1 MKNVEKKQSE
11 KVAVIPQEI
20 RGAGEPAPARFEYAK
35 LRTRVNAVIEKG
47 LNDMWLL
54 IDGEEMDTSWEK
66 GIWKDGKAFAMI
78 TGDQVSLLGSRFSA
92 VNALLSVGISMH

>member
-1 MKNVEKKQSE
+1 M
-11 KVAVIPQEI
+11 IPQEV
-20 RGAGEPAPARFEYAK
+20 RSAGEPPQVRFEYAK
-35 LRTRVNAVIEKG
+35 LRTRVNAIIEKG

-66 GIWKDGKAFAMI
+66 GLWKDGKAFAMVN
-78 TGDQVSLLGSRFSA
+78 GDQVSLLGSRFSA